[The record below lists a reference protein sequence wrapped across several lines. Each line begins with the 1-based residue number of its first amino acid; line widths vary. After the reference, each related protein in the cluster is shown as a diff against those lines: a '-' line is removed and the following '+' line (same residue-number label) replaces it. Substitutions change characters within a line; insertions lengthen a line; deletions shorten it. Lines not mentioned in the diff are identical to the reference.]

1 MIRVGM
7 VGTYQQH
14 DLPLEVTKLISRGLV
29 QVDLSNRFES
39 DLAASWETND
49 DATQFSFK
57 LKDDLKWSDNSPI
70 KSQEVGFNI
79 PDTELSTPD
88 EHTIQFK
95 LKESYSPFA
104 SLLTKPIFKKG
115 TMIGT
120 GPYKIAKIE
129 KSRIFITKI
138 KLVPISSDLPTVFIR
153 FYPSEKVALTGFN
166 MGEVQ
171 TLLGVSHLESL
182 VGTPQIG
189 FRQRTDFSKI
199 VTILYNTK
207 DPLLANRSLRQAL
220 SYSAPEI
227 EGEEVANNPFPQNSW
242 AYDGDSK
249 KYLSNPKEAKSALE
263 RAEGALS
270 SDKMDEELVLTTT
283 SNLEHVAKLIG
294 ESWKEL
300 GFDVNLSVES
310 GIPQNF
316 QALLITQSI
325 PQDPDQY
332 FLWHSTQEKTNLTK
346 YSSARIDKDLED
358 GRKAT
363 SEEER
368 KQKYFDFQKT
378 LLEDAP
384 ATFLYFPK
392 YNIVYL
398 KKVEPLLNKILPLQL
413 PN

>member
-1 MIRVGM
+1 MGM

-14 DLPLEVTKLISRGLV
+14 DLPLEVTRLISRGLV
-29 QVDLSNRFES
+29 KLDSSGRFEP
-39 DLAASWETND
+39 DLTSGWETND

-57 LKDDLKWSDNSPI
+57 LKEVAWADKTPVR
-70 KSQEVGFNI
+70 SQDVGFNI
-79 PDTELSTPD
+79 PDTQVSAPD

-120 GPYKIAKIE
+120 GPYKISWIE

-138 KLVPISSDLPTVFIR
+138 KLVPISLDLPTIFIR

-171 TLLGVSHLESL
+171 AL
-182 VGTPQIG
+182 VGIGHFEPLVGNPQVALK
-189 FRQRTDFSKI
+189 QKTDFSKI
-199 VTILYNTK
+199 VTILYNAK
-207 DPLLANRSLRQAL
+207 DTLLSNRSLRQAL
-220 SYSAPEI
+220 SYSTPEI
-227 EGEEVANNPFPQNSW
+227 EGEEVANSPFPPNSW
-242 AYDGDSK
+242 AYDGDAK
-249 KYLSNPKEAKSALE
+249 KYLANSAQAREALQRAKSALS
-263 RAEGALS
+263 AENM
-270 SDKMDEELVLTTT
+270 KQELTLTTT
-283 SNLEHVAKLIG
+283 SNLEGVAKVVV
-294 ESWKEL
+294 ESWKDL
-300 GFDVNLSVES
+300 GFNVRLRVES

-346 YSSARIDKDLED
+346 YASARIDKDLED
-358 GRKAT
+358 GRKAIK
-363 SEEER
+363 EEER

-398 KKVEPLLNKILPLQL
+398 KKVESLLDKILPLQL